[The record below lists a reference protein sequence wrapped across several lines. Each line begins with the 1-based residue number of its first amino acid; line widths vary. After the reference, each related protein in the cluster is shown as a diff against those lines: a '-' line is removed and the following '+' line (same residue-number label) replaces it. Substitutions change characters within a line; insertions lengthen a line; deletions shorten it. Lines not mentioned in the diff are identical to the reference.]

1 MPRYPTPEDT
11 DWSAWLRRLGT
22 SMRDLRESLGLS
34 QEEVASRAGLS
45 QGSVSRFENGRN
57 THIGALVVLKLGAAL
72 VRQCDGPREPLLREA
87 MTGVLDDFVRLSG
100 GPCGDR
106 DVPATNGTATNGCV
120 DSRNLFSREGET
132 WTVTHEGSIRPL
144 RDNKGMRY
152 IAHLLR
158 NAGHDVHVLDLVSD
172 GAVHRD
178 ACNHDG
184 GCAAPTPHRIT
195 ERARLSVTRAIR
207 RAVFRIASVQPA
219 LGRHLHAAIRTG
231 THCAYWPD
239 AQQPIAWE
247 VAETD

>member
-1 MPRYPTPEDT
+1 
-11 DWSAWLRRLGT
+11 
-22 SMRDLRESLGLS
+22 MRDLRESLGLS

-87 MTGVLDDFVRLSG
+87 LAGVLDDFIRLSG

-106 DVPATNGTATNGCV
+106 DVPATNGSATNAAGANGCV

-144 RDNKGMRY
+144 RDNTGMRY

-158 NAGHDVHVLDLVSD
+158 NAGHDVHVLDLVTD

-178 ACNHDG
+178 ACNHNG